1 VTVPELDL
9 DDVTLLLVDDT
20 PENLVALQAL
30 LAPLGY
36 ELLLASSGEEALRH
50 LLTAEVAVILLDV
63 RMPGMDGFETARHI
77 KDRQR
82 TRDIPIVF
90 LTAFGDDAMRIA
102 EGFSSGAVDYLT
114 KPLDPV
120 LLRAKVQVLVDL
132 HQRTRAL
139 QHESEVLAQRL
150 DARYAAEA
158 RNLRKL
164 TDAALVINSTLTLE
178 EMLRVIDDSAR
189 EICGARVAETV
200 MLGDGDLSPLHQV
213 VWDEGGP
220 VRMTA
225 KDVQAA
231 FGGFGLVDVAPGHP
245 LMEGWLAVPLIGRT
259 GRQLGLIQVADRV
272 EGDFTESDEVV
283 LTQLAQLAAV
293 AIENAERFAQ
303 EHDIAQTL
311 QRSLLPRH
319 LPTVPGLDLG
329 VRYRPGGAGTSV
341 GGDWYDVVPLD
352 DGRVAL
358 TIGDIMGRGARAA
371 AVMGQL
377 RTALRAYALQDL
389 PPTVAMRSVDRL
401 LQEVGEDAMATAA
414 FLVLDPRRRRLEVVS
429 AGHPPPLLVTAEG
442 ETSFVDCEP
451 HTPLGVLAQ
460 PLYNPTI
467 MTVPERSTLL
477 LYTDGLV
484 EERDEDLADGLA
496 RLAAAVDPFEADVEA
511 LCDTVLKRMVP
522 DEKNDDIALLAAR
535 LTT

>member
-1 VTVPELDL
+1 MTGTDP
-9 DDVTLLLVDDT
+9 DDITLLLVDDT

-30 LAPLGY
+30 LEPLGCN
-36 ELLLASSGEEALRH
+36 LLLASSGEEALRH
-50 LLTAEVAVILLDV
+50 LLSAEVAVILLDV

-77 KDRQR
+77 KGRER

-114 KPLDPV
+114 KPLDPT

-132 HQRTRAL
+132 HLRTRAL

-150 DARYAAEA
+150 DEQYAAES
-158 RNLRKL
+158 RILRKL
-164 TDAALVINSTLTLE
+164 TDAAVVINSTLALA
-178 EMLRVIDDSAR
+178 EMLRVIDESAR
-189 EICGARVAETV
+189 EICGSRVAETV
-200 MLGDGDLSPLHQV
+200 ITDGQGLTPLHQL
-213 VWDEGGP
+213 VWQEGGP
-220 VRMTA
+220 IRMTA

-231 FGGFGLVDVAPGHP
+231 FGAYGLTDVASGHP
-245 LMEGWLAVPLIGRT
+245 MLEGWLAVPLVGRT
-259 GRQLGLIQVADRV
+259 GRRLGLIQVAEKL

-293 AIENAERFAQ
+293 AIENAERYQQ

-311 QRSLLPRH
+311 QRSLLPH
-319 LPTVPGLDLG
+319 DLPAVPGLDLG
-329 VRYRPGGAGTSV
+329 VRYRPGGAGTKV
-341 GGDWYDVVPLD
+341 GGDWYDVVLLD

-389 PPTVAMRSVDRL
+389 PPTIVMRSIDRL
-401 LQEVGEDAMATAA
+401 LQEVGDDAMATAA
-414 FLVLDPRRRRLEVVS
+414 FLVLDPRSRRLEVVS
-429 AGHPPPLLVTAEG
+429 AGHPPPLVVATDG
-442 ETSFVDCEP
+442 TSSFIDCDP
-451 HTPLGVLAQ
+451 HTPLGVLTT
-460 PLYNPTI
+460 PIYHPTVL
-467 MTVPERSTLL
+467 TLPPGALLL

-484 EERDEDLADGLA
+484 EERDENLADGLA
-496 RLAAAVDPFEADVEA
+496 RLAVAVDGNEPDIET
-511 LCDTVLKRMVP
+511 LCDDVLSRMVP

-535 LTT
+535 LR